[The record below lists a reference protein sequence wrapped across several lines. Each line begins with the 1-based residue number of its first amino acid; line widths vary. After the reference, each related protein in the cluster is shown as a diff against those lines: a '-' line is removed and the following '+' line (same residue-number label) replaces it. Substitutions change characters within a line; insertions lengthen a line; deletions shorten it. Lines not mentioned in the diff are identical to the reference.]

1 MVGQFVFGVGYTVLE
16 GFCVYARGKDVY
28 TYDFVFG
35 VLGVEF
41 DFEGEVVVKKIFV
54 FTEGSDGNAGV
65 KYVAIT
71 IF

>member
-1 MVGQFVFGVGYTVLE
+1 LE

-41 DFEGEVVVKKIFV
+41 DFEGEVVEKKIFV